1 MVKFSKTVVADRNG
15 EHMERKIKQS
25 ENARLPMLELVVS
38 IGVFA
43 VISVFLL
50 EMFLAANSLQQKAKD
65 EGKAITKTE
74 TIAEMLKSADSLEE
88 VVHDLSMHPMWG
100 EVKEQ
105 KDGSYQIKNLTKEQG
120 DGLTQ
125 IYSLHYDKDWNLVEK
140 EDMYSILVIPYQ
152 MAVQGETME
161 NYAIY
166 TYRLQDYPSIF
177 SQEDTVNI
185 YQLECGVYREG
196 SHIDQAEN

>member
-1 MVKFSKTVVADRNG
+1 
-15 EHMERKIKQS
+15 MERKIKQS
-25 ENARLPMLELVVS
+25 ENARLPMLELVIS

-65 EGKAITKTE
+65 EGKAITKAE
-74 TIAEMLKSADSLEE
+74 TIAEMLKSADSLEAVAKE
-88 VVHDLSMHPMWG
+88 LSMKPMWG

-105 KDGSYQIKNLTKEQG
+105 KDGSYQIANLTREQAEG
-120 DGLTQ
+120 MTQ
-125 IYSLHYDKDWNLVEK
+125 IYALHYDKDWNAVDK
-140 EDMYSILVIPYQ
+140 EDMYSILVVPYQ
-152 MAVQGETME
+152 MTVQDETIE

-177 SQEDTVNI
+177 AKEETVNI
-185 YQLECGVYREG
+185 YRLECGVYRDR
-196 SHIDQAEN
+196 SHPGQAAN

>member
-74 TIAEMLKSADSLEE
+74 TIAEMLKSADVAVCPENAVDEIKKICRLQ
-88 VVHDLSMHPMWG
+88 VCHC
-100 EVKEQ
+100 
-105 KDGSYQIKNLTKEQG
+105 KDGALAEMIDAIESNI
-120 DGLTQ
+120 DGKSE
-125 IYSLHYDKDWNLVEK
+125 I
-140 EDMYSILVIPYQ
+140 
-152 MAVQGETME
+152 
-161 NYAIY
+161 
-166 TYRLQDYPSIF
+166 
-177 SQEDTVNI
+177 
-185 YQLECGVYREG
+185 
-196 SHIDQAEN
+196 

>member
-1 MVKFSKTVVADRNG
+1 
-15 EHMERKIKQS
+15 MERKIKQS

-74 TIAEMLKSADSLEE
+74 TIAETLKSADSLEE
-88 VVHDLSMHPMWG
+88 AVSDLSMQPMWG
-100 EVKEQ
+100 EVKQQ

-120 DGLTQ
+120 EGLTQ
-125 IYSLHYDKDWNLVEK
+125 IYALHYDKDWNLVEK

-177 SQEDTVNI
+177 SKEDTVNI
-185 YQLECGVYREG
+185 YRLECGVYRES
-196 SHIDQAEN
+196 SHSAQADS